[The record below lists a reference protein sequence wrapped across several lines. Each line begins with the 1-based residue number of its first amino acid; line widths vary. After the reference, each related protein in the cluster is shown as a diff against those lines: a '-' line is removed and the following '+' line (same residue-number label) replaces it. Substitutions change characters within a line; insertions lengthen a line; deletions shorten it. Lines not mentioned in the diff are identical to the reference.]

1 MAVLI
6 RPALRSMLGRIA
18 GAACDAAAQPH
29 VAQFSLRNALR
40 MTKAEVL
47 RGSSVAANVVLDAY
61 RRELC
66 GDASRLSELAASGS
80 LQPLLHDQLVRS
92 ADAQSSD
99 LSYALIMEEMLD
111 RQQRHL
117 QRAIPKLQAVRLVV
131 GARRSTFDESS
142 PSMYNG
148 FSTHQKWTLGRN
160 FIVVSGQPALRLWEA
175 DTQLQLLQEE
185 GCTVQCVVGF
195 ESAQRGPGAPQQYV
209 LEAEVPGEAFQSGAE
224 AGSLRQLDAD
234 LHFSV
239 VDVNGMVRGNEF
251 WERAEE
257 VSILHWAATAYV
269 H

>member
-1 MAVLI
+1 
-6 RPALRSMLGRIA
+6 MLARIA
-18 GAACDAAAQPH
+18 RAACDAAVQPR

-47 RGSSVAANVVLDAY
+47 RGSAVAANVVLDAY

-66 GDASRLSELAASGS
+66 GDASRLSELVASGS
-80 LQPLLHDQLVRS
+80 LQTSLHEHLVRS
-92 ADAQSSD
+92 ADAKSSD
-99 LSYALIMEEMLD
+99 LSFALIMEEMLD

-117 QRAIPKLQAVRLVV
+117 QQATPKLHAVRLVV
-131 GARRSTFDESS
+131 GARRSTFDASS

-148 FSTHQKWTLGRN
+148 FSRYQKWTLGRN
-160 FIVVSGQPALRLWEA
+160 FIVVSGRPALRLWEA
-175 DTQLQLLQEE
+175 DTQLQLLQEQ

-195 ESAQRGPGAPQQYV
+195 ESAQRGSGAPQQYV
-209 LEAEVPGEAFQSGAE
+209 LEAEVPGEAFQPGAE

-239 VDVNGMVRGNEF
+239 VDVNGMMHGNEF
-251 WERAEE
+251 WGRAEE